1 MTDLAR
7 TGTWPGPA
15 DADRATTGR
24 ERWVDRAA
32 ALDDGAMADF
42 VRRLAED
49 ATARPVLDAVFGNS
63 PYLTEQMLAEPAFF
77 RAVFE
82 EGPDRPV
89 RSLLES
95 TWRDADAE
103 ADTDR
108 LMARLRGMKRRA
120 ALAIALADIGG
131 LWPLDQ
137 VTGALSEVAE
147 TALRLAARHLL
158 RRLAASGKLDL
169 PDPEGDPERGSGLI
183 VLGMGK
189 LGGGELNYS
198 SDVDLIVFYDDAVAP
213 APQPDEM
220 GRLFL
225 RLTRD
230 LVRIME
236 ERTRDGYVFRTDL
249 RLRPDPGATP
259 LAVSVTAAETYY
271 GSLAQNWERA
281 AMIRARPVAG
291 DRAAGKALLNL
302 LQPFVWRKSLD
313 FAAIEDIHAIK
324 RRIHRHKGH
333 GSVRIEGHNVKLGR
347 GGIREIEFFVQTQQM
362 VFGGRQP
369 RLRGRRTRDMLA
381 CLAELDRID
390 HATARDLDR
399 AYVFLRTLEHRL
411 QMVDDQQTHQM
422 PDGAAGVDRIA
433 RFMGF
438 DEPAA
443 FRERLGLTMRRVE
456 QAYAQLFEEVPGR
469 TDVAGPDLVFTG
481 ADDDPDTIDRLKA
494 LGFENVEAV
503 MTTVRGWLA
512 GRYRA
517 CRSERARSLLSG
529 LLPRLMSALGRTPT
543 PDTALFRFDAF
554 LGRLP
559 AGIQLFSLFQAHPN
573 LLDLV
578 AEMLGTSGR
587 LADQLAASPNR
598 LDAVL
603 EPHFFDALPS
613 ADVLEP
619 ELAVLLAPARD
630 YEDVLTILRRWSND
644 QRFRAGTH
652 VLRGITPGDRAGVFL
667 STVAEISLRQLLP
680 HVEAEFAR
688 RHGRFPEGGMAILA
702 LGKLGGREMAI
713 RSDLDLIVIYD
724 AGNGATESDGAKP
737 LSTTSYYTRLAQ
749 RLISAITA
757 QTAEGPLY
765 EVDMRLR
772 PSGNAGPVATGM
784 MAFEKYHAESA
795 WTWEHMALIRARV
808 IAGPVHL
815 RGHVEHVIR
824 DTLTTPRD
832 PEKLRRD
839 VADMRRRI
847 EEHHGVAGRPGAL
860 WQVKYIRGGLVDVEF
875 AAQYLQLRN
884 APAHPE
890 MLSPNTCTALDRAA
904 QAGVLDRA
912 AADDLIAAHRLAQRI
927 QSFLRLTQGDAPFD
941 PDAAVAG
948 LREGLARA
956 CFPDREPT
964 DDLDALGRD
973 VAAVFDAAY
982 GRFGEIVDR
991 TAGPT

>member
-1 MTDLAR
+1 
-7 TGTWPGPA
+7 
-15 DADRATTGR
+15 
-24 ERWVDRAA
+24 
-32 ALDDGAMADF
+32 MA
-42 VRRLAED
+42 
-49 ATARPVLDAVFGNS
+49 S
-63 PYLTEQMLAEPAFF
+63 WY
-77 RAVFE
+77 
-82 EGPDRPV
+82 
-89 RSLLES
+89 
-95 TWRDADAE
+95 
-103 ADTDR
+103 
-108 LMARLRGMKRRA
+108 
-120 ALAIALADIGG
+120 
-131 LWPLDQ
+131 
-137 VTGALSEVAE
+137 
-147 TALRLAARHLL
+147 
-158 RRLAASGKLDL
+158 L

-225 RLTRD
+225 RPD
-230 LVRIME
+230 PHLVRIME

-281 AMIRARPVAG
+281 AMIRARPGRRRSRRGQGAAQPAPAVRSGA
-291 DRAAGKALLNL
+291 RASTSRRSRTFTH
-302 LQPFVWRKSLD
+302 Q
-313 FAAIEDIHAIK
+313 AAHPPPQGPWF
-324 RRIHRHKGH
+324 GH
-333 GSVRIEGHNVKLGR
+333 GFEGHNVKLGR
-347 GGIREIEFFVQTQQM
+347 GGIREIEFFVQTSRWCSAA
-362 VFGGRQP
+362 GSLGCAAGAPAHAGLPGRV
-369 RLRGRRTRDMLA
+369 
-381 CLAELDRID
+381 DRID

-411 QMVDDQQTHQM
+411 QMVDDQVDHQM

-443 FRERLGLTMRRVE
+443 FRERGPHNARSSRPMPSCSRRCP
-456 QAYAQLFEEVPGR
+456 ADGR
-469 TDVAGPDLVFTG
+469 GRPDLVFTG

-603 EPHFFDALPS
+603 EPHFLRCPAFGRRAG
-613 ADVLEP
+613 AGTGG
-619 ELAVLLAPARD
+619 AAGAARD
-630 YEDVLTILRRWSND
+630 YEDVLTILRRVVE
-644 QRFRAGTH
+644 RPAFRAGTH

-667 STVAEISLRQLLP
+667 VDCGGDFPAPAAAAL
-680 HVEAEFAR
+680 EAEFAR

-724 AGNGATESDGAKP
+724 AGNGRHESDGAKP
-737 LSTTSYYTRLAQ
+737 LSTTST
-749 RLISAITA
+749 IP
-757 QTAEGPLY
+757 GWH
-765 EVDMRLR
+765 
-772 PSGNAGPVATGM
+772 NA
-784 MAFEKYHAESA
+784 
-795 WTWEHMALIRARV
+795 
-808 IAGPVHL
+808 
-815 RGHVEHVIR
+815 
-824 DTLTTPRD
+824 
-832 PEKLRRD
+832 
-839 VADMRRRI
+839 
-847 EEHHGVAGRPGAL
+847 
-860 WQVKYIRGGLVDVEF
+860 
-875 AAQYLQLRN
+875 
-884 APAHPE
+884 
-890 MLSPNTCTALDRAA
+890 
-904 QAGVLDRA
+904 
-912 AADDLIAAHRLAQRI
+912 
-927 QSFLRLTQGDAPFD
+927 
-941 PDAAVAG
+941 
-948 LREGLARA
+948 
-956 CFPDREPT
+956 
-964 DDLDALGRD
+964 
-973 VAAVFDAAY
+973 
-982 GRFGEIVDR
+982 
-991 TAGPT
+991 